1 MAKVWADSSQVEER
15 LLGRIHIEIFQVLQ
29 VAKAWSHIEVFQVPQ
44 VATAWSHIEVA
55 TACQVRSC
63 KGTVKVLQRSHT
75 EVREAHSC
83 EMADKVFYRIQ
94 AQLNAMEWLVCQKGN
109 W

>member
-29 VAKAWSHIEVFQVPQ
+29 VAKAWSHIEVSQ
-44 VATAWSHIEVA
+44 VAKV
-55 TACQVRSC
+55 CQVRSC